1 MKDGHELL
9 PQNPYSLAETYNLSP
24 CWCGNA
30 LQQNATQEHD
40 CNRLPQIFTA
50 TLYPASC
57 QLHSRAVIL
66 HLD

>member
-9 PQNPYSLAETYNLSP
+9 PQNPYSLAETYNLRP
-24 CWCGNA
+24 CWRSKA
-30 LQQNATQEHD
+30 LQQNATQEYD
-40 CNRLPQIFTA
+40 CNRLPQIF
-50 TLYPASC
+50 PASC